1 MKENEVVGLVICSI
15 IMFIVFLLL
24 AYIFIPFED
33 IIWKNKGRV
42 FRIRK
47 KDKYWVVEKKFLCFF
62 VRNDLFGLSQ
72 FLKTKEEAIKKLSEY
87 IQELDEV
94 QNSEY
99 IIDYTK
105 FISDPKRL
113 IGTKKLET
121 KRITDNKRER
131 R

>member
-1 MKENEVVGLVICSI
+1 MNIVLFVLLPIFMAWLITGLYLFVDWR
-15 IMFIVFLLL
+15 
-24 AYIFIPFED
+24 D
-33 IIWKNKGRV
+33 IIWKNKGRI

-47 KDKYWVVEKKFLCFF
+47 KDKYWIVEKKFLCFF

-72 FLKTKEEAIKKLSEY
+72 FLDTKEEAIKKLSEY

-105 FISDPKRL
+105 FISDPTRQ
-113 IGTKKLET
+113 IESKKLKT
-121 KRITDNKRER
+121 KRIKCE
-131 R
+131 